1 MIYKGYEQLVF
12 VTTFNL
18 RRTTGLVLTE
28 IKLFLLFKPN
38 LTEKIILVSTGM
50 RNANYYKKFLKKE
63 NQNFRWFDM
72 KERVLSRL
80 VKSLRL
86 PVTGLV

>member
-50 RNANYYKKFLKKE
+50 RNANDY
-63 NQNFRWFDM
+63 
-72 KERVLSRL
+72 
-80 VKSLRL
+80 
-86 PVTGLV
+86 

>member
-12 VTTFNL
+12 VTTFNF

-50 RNANYYKKFLKKE
+50 RNANNY
-63 NQNFRWFDM
+63 
-72 KERVLSRL
+72 
-80 VKSLRL
+80 
-86 PVTGLV
+86 

>member
-18 RRTTGLVLTE
+18 RGTTGLVLTE

-38 LTEKIILVSTGM
+38 LTEKIKLVINGM
-50 RNANYYKKFLKKE
+50 RRANNY
-63 NQNFRWFDM
+63 
-72 KERVLSRL
+72 
-80 VKSLRL
+80 
-86 PVTGLV
+86 